1 MYRGTTPTIQIKVNG
16 CDDLTLY
23 KSIYVTFRQMP
34 SILIEKT
41 KDEIE
46 VETDLIRVTLSQE
59 ETLKFAPGTV
69 MAQFRAVDDN
79 GMAIASSI
87 VSFSAERILKEG
99 VIE

>member
-1 MYRGTTPTIQIKVNG
+1 MYRGTTPTIQIKVKG
-16 CDDLTLY
+16 CDDLRLY
-23 KSIYVTFRQMP
+23 KSIYVTFKQMP

-41 KDEIE
+41 KEEIE
-46 VETDLIRVTLSQE
+46 VEADSVRVTLSQE
-59 ETLKFAPGTV
+59 DTLKFNPGTV

-87 VSFSAERILKEG
+87 VTFPAERILKEG